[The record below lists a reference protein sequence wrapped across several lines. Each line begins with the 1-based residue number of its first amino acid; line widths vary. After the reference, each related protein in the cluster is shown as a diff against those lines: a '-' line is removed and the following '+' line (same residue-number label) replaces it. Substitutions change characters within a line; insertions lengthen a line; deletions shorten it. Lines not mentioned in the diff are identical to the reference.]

1 MSAKQKV
8 NIRKAVDSIT
18 DAIRNGDIHQAKV
31 GMEKIETDPQ
41 AICDSSFWIAK
52 AVLRLVDLYE
62 IDIVKGCLDE
72 AENISQNTGKN
83 IGTEPVDYFTA
94 LARSSLSNLGQK
106 ESKQLF
112 GLFKKS
118 AEKKQQQREEL
129 LRAVLAK

>member
-8 NIRKAVDSIT
+8 DIRKAVDSIT
-18 DAIRNGDIHQAKV
+18 DAIRDGDIHQAKV

-62 IDIVKGCLDE
+62 IDIVKGCLNE
-72 AENISQNTGKN
+72 ANSISQNAGKN
-83 IGTEPVDYFTA
+83 TGAEPVDYFTA